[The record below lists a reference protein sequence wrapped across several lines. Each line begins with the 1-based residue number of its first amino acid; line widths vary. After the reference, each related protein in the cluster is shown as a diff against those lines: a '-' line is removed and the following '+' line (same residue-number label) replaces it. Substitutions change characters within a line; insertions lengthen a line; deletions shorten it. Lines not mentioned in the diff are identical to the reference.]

1 MGRIVN
7 ICQVAHNRTDT
18 TVGIGEATATA
29 HASMAALQKRVAL
42 LDRQQASRA
51 HDDSKLGI
59 GEANHV
65 PDDIPEKIFPREKS
79 GPRTLTPR
87 NTSRDNFARME
98 SRNPELLSHSDYW
111 RLQAQESRLAAQR
124 LEDPEARAD
133 LLAKADEYDRFAACN
148 SEWETRL

>member
-1 MGRIVN
+1 
-7 ICQVAHNRTDT
+7 
-18 TVGIGEATATA
+18 
-29 HASMAALQKRVAL
+29 
-42 LDRQQASRA
+42 
-51 HDDSKLGI
+51 
-59 GEANHV
+59 
-65 PDDIPEKIFPREKS
+65 
-79 GPRTLTPR
+79 
-87 NTSRDNFARME
+87 ME